1 MRQVLH
7 GDIIAAARSLREIA
21 PQDRAAAICAMLYHA
36 HSADKFRKRTG
47 APHRQWGNGSLM
59 AAALP
64 RPKQGEPSLSDL
76 DYLAALQL
84 ILLGVLE
91 WKQSRRPKCRR
102 HVA

>member
-7 GDIIAAARSLREIA
+7 GDIIAAARSLLEIA
-21 PQDRAAAICAMLYHA
+21 PQDRAAAICVMLYHA

-47 APHRQWGNGSLM
+47 GSHRQWGNGSLM
-59 AAALP
+59 TAASP

-84 ILLGVLE
+84 ILHAVLE
-91 WKQSRRPKCRR
+91 WKRSRRPEFGR
-102 HVA
+102 HSA